1 MASPSEQIVT
11 ASDVTKSYG
20 RVVALAGANIEIR
33 RGEIVGL
40 VGDNGAGKSTLA
52 KVLAGVH
59 SPDSGEITYF
69 GEQRIFRNPREARLN
84 GIETVHQSLGL
95 AENLAVY
102 QNIYLG
108 REITRGFK
116 FFRVLAKAE
125 MRRGAAHSLSRLGVQ
140 LGDVRTPVTELSGGQ
155 RQFVGLARAVTW
167 QAPLVLLDEPTA
179 ALSTQAADH
188 VLRVLERMRDAG
200 IGILIISHD
209 IPHVLSLCDRVVVL
223 RRGRDVA
230 SLPTAELDPRA
241 VVSLMT
247 GADGSPHQDAD
258 PEGRSRL

>member
-1 MASPSEQIVT
+1 MTSPREQVVSATGI
-11 ASDVTKSYG
+11 TKSYG
-20 RVVALAGANIEIR
+20 RVVALAGANIEIH

-52 KVLAGVH
+52 KILAGVH

-69 GEQRIFRNPREARLN
+69 GERRTFRNPREARLS

-108 REITRGFK
+108 REITRGIK
-116 FFRVLAKAE
+116 VLRVLAKAR
-125 MRRGAAHSLSRLGVQ
+125 MRTGAAQSLRSLGVEI
-140 LGDVRTPVTELSGGQ
+140 GDVRTPVNELSGGQ

-167 QAPLVLLDEPTA
+167 EAPLVLLDEPTA

-188 VLRVLERMRDAG
+188 VLRVLERMRGAG

-223 RRGRDVA
+223 RRGRDIA
-230 SLPTAELDPRA
+230 SLPTTQLDPRA

-247 GADGSPHQDAD
+247 GADGSF
-258 PEGRSRL
+258 